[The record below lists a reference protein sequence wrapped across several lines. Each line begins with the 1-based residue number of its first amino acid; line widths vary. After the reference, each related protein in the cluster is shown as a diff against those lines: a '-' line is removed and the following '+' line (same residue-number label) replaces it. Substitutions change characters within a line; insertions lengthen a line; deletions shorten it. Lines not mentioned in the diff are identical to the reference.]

1 MDPTPKRRATF
12 LPAVL
17 ALCAA
22 TLLGGCVVAPYY
34 DAYGNPVAVAPQRI
48 RPIPTTTTTAP
59 HTILPPS
66 TAVSGSATPAA
77 AAGAATMAGTA
88 VAAAAGAD
96 AAGVTEDPAGRPEK
110 ANSARSS
117 IRMIA

>member
-34 DAYGNPVAVAPQRI
+34 DAYGNPVAVAPAAY
-48 RPIPTTTTTAP
+48 PAYPYDYYYGPAYYPAP
-59 HTILPPS
+59 VYGSLWFGYS
-66 TAVSGSATPAA
+66 SG
-77 AAGAATMAGTA
+77 GCWGCHHGWDGRG
-88 VAAAAGAD
+88 AAAGAD

>member
-34 DAYGNPVAVAPQRI
+34 DAYGNPVAVAPAAY
-48 RPIPTTTTTAP
+48 PAYPYDYYYGPAYYP
-59 HTILPPS
+59 APS
-66 TAVSGSATPAA
+66 TAASGSAIPAA
-77 AAGAATMAGTA
+77 VAGAATMAGTA
-88 VAAAAGAD
+88 VAAAVGAD
-96 AAGVTEDPAGRPEK
+96 AAGVTEDPAGRRRRPIPH
-110 ANSARSS
+110 AVQYG
-117 IRMIA
+117 

>member
-59 HTILPPS
+59 HTILPRLRQSLVRLLQRRLLGLP
-66 TAVSGSATPAA
+66 PWL
-77 AAGAATMAGTA
+77 
-88 VAAAAGAD
+88 
-96 AAGVTEDPAGRPEK
+96 GRPWPRRLGRTRLASLK
-110 ANSARSS
+110 TPPDGRRRPIPHAVQYG
-117 IRMIA
+117 

>member
-34 DAYGNPVAVAPQRI
+34 DAYGNPVAVAPAAYPAYPYDYYYGPAYYPARLRQPLVRLFQRRLLGLPPWLGRPWPRRLGRTRLASLKTPPDGRR
-48 RPIPTTTTTAP
+48 RPIP
-59 HTILPPS
+59 H
-66 TAVSGSATPAA
+66 AVQYG
-77 AAGAATMAGTA
+77 
-88 VAAAAGAD
+88 
-96 AAGVTEDPAGRPEK
+96 
-110 ANSARSS
+110 
-117 IRMIA
+117 